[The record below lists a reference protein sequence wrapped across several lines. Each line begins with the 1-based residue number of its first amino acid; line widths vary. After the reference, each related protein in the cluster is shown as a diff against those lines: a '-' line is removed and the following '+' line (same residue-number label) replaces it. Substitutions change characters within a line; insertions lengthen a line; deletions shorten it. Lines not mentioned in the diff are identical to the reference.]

1 VIYALVVL
9 AVGYPVMSV
18 VAGSL
23 IGKLLKAVQ
32 GA

>member
-1 VIYALVVL
+1 MLVALVVL

-23 IGKLLKAVQ
+23 IGKLLKASQ